1 MSTEE
6 VLNGSLEAWNAH
18 DQDRWIEYATESI
31 EVVVSGGV
39 RASGLEGAAQL
50 YDTWHEAFP
59 DNRVEPTLILV
70 DGANGMHESH
80 FRGTHTGT
88 MRTPGGDI
96 PATGRRVD
104 IPIVALLAVEGEKL
118 GSFRVYFDRLDM
130 LGQLGLA
137 DSAAAEPV
145 ISQ

>member
-1 MSTEE
+1 
-6 VLNGSLEAWNAH
+6 
-18 DQDRWIEYATESI
+18 
-31 EVVVSGGV
+31 
-39 RASGLEGAAQL
+39 
-50 YDTWHEAFP
+50 
-59 DNRVEPTLILV
+59 
-70 DGANGMHESH
+70 
-80 FRGTHTGT
+80 